1 MLQVDYS
8 TSKRNSNIKTWIF
21 FIFMCFPA
29 FYPWLNKMIGSAS
42 LAHLLLIFLTYV
54 PLVYLFTVKKEPFM
68 KMYLYFILGIVSVFS
83 FYMVI
88 NFKND
93 FMFESYALP
102 STITFFSG
110 IIGFFIMAIQD
121 DPVKLKKCFKVI
133 TIILVIYYYTY
144 TFDIENAASY
154 MWGYDMFLGFRMLL
168 PCLFS
173 LNFALDDKEHMKL
186 VERIFW
192 ISMTALSAY
201 VILAYGSR
209 GPLLG
214 IFMFF
219 IMKYGTMFLPRRD
232 ISMAKKFFVSVLI
245 IAVMLIIYI
254 NFTKI
259 LLAFSGYLD
268 TVGISSR
275 TISRFLSG
283 SATYD
288 NGRLSLFS
296 MAFEKINAIGYG
308 PFSDQFYFGEGN
320 YVHNFVIEILFDFGM
335 LGGTLVL
342 VVLIYKFV
350 KVLKQAPY
358 SPWFEI
364 FAVLFSYCFGR
375 LLFSGTFWT
384 ETSFWMLL
392 GAGYVCL
399 RDAKMARWDNESSKK
414 SDL

>member
-8 TSKRNSNIKTWIF
+8 TSKRNSIIKTWIF

-29 FYPWLNKMIGSAS
+29 FYPWLNELTGSSS
-42 LAHLLLIFLTYV
+42 LAHLLLILLTYV
-54 PLVYLFTVKKEPFM
+54 PLVYLFTVKKEPFT
-68 KMYLYFILGIVSVFS
+68 KMYLYFTFGILLVFS
-83 FYMVI
+83 FYMVLNI
-88 NFKND
+88 KND

-110 IIGFFIMAIQD
+110 IVGFFIMAIQD
-121 DPVKLKKCFKVI
+121 NPGKLKKCFKII
-133 TIILVIYYYTY
+133 TIILVIYYYLY
-144 TFDIENAASY
+144 TFDIENADSY

-173 LNFALDDKEHMKL
+173 MNFALEDKDPIKL

-192 ISMTALSAY
+192 ISMTVLSAY

-219 IMKYGTMFLPRRD
+219 IMKYGTMFLPRKD
-232 ISMAKKFFVSVLI
+232 ISVAKKFCVTVLVI
-245 IAVMLIIYI
+245 VVMLILYT

-259 LLAFSGYLD
+259 LLTFSGYLD

-275 TISRFLSG
+275 TISRFLTG
-283 SATYD
+283 AAIDD
-288 NGRLSLFS
+288 NGRLALFS
-296 MAFEKINAIGYG
+296 MAIDKINVLGHG
-308 PFSDQFYFGEGN
+308 PFSDQFYFGQGN

-335 LGGTLVL
+335 LGGTLIL

-399 RDAKMARWDNESSKK
+399 RDARMEDSFNESSKK